1 MGVIVA
7 NELQLLEV
15 FRLAALGGESG
26 IATEVSDR
34 LSGSWLA
41 VSRFRDVD
49 DLTARTLELERSP
62 TTLNR
67 AGLAKKTLGDLR
79 GALILYQEAVGLLEA
94 SGDRRGV
101 AATLNNIGGVYNGLG
116 DLQQALDYYN
126 RALPISEEVGDRT
139 GESVTRYNI
148 AMIHR
153 AEGRLAQAV
162 AELQRVVALDKQIGH
177 PDLEA
182 DTAMLNQLTTEIRH
196 EQSMTD

>member
-1 MGVIVA
+1 MA
-7 NELQLLEV
+7 SELQLLEV

-34 LSGSWLA
+34 LTGSWLR

-49 DLTARTLELERSP
+49 ELTTRALELERSP

-67 AGLAKKTLGDLR
+67 AGQAKRTLGDAG
-79 GALILYQEAVGLLEA
+79 GALGLYEEAAQLYETN
-94 SGDRRGV
+94 GDRAGV
-101 AATLNNIGGVYNGLG
+101 AVTLNNIGGVYDGLG
-116 DLQQALDYYN
+116 DREQALDYYT
-126 RALPISEEVGDRT
+126 RALSIREEVGDRA

-153 AEGRLAQAV
+153 AESRLAQAV
-162 AELQRVVALDKQIGH
+162 AELRQVVALDKQVGH

-182 DTAMLNQLTTEIRH
+182 DTAMLNQLESELR
-196 EQSMTD
+196 EKG

>member
-67 AGLAKKTLGDLR
+67 AGQAKNTLGDLR
-79 GALILYQEAVGLLEA
+79 GALILYQESVGLFEA
-94 SGDRRGV
+94 SGDRAGV
-101 AATLNNIGGVYNGLG
+101 AATLNNIGAVYNGLG
-116 DLQQALDYYN
+116 DRQQALDYYS
-126 RALPISEEVGDRT
+126 RALPISEEVGDRPGVAT
-139 GESVTRYNI
+139 TLNNI
-148 AMIHR
+148 GLVYDGLGDRH
-153 AEGRLAQAV
+153 Q
-162 AELQRVVALDKQIGH
+162 ALDYRQATITS
-177 PDLEA
+177 D
-182 DTAMLNQLTTEIRH
+182 I
-196 EQSMTD
+196 